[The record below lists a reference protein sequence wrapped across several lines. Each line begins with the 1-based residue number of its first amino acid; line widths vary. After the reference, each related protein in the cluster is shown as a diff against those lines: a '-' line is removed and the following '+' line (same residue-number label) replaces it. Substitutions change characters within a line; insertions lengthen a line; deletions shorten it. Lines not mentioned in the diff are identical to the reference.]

1 MEPQIQLVS
10 AELFS
15 FQPNG
20 AGANQICALLSVWRR
35 HRASMLGITDGVA
48 RRSVKSNVD
57 FMDSQPDDPGRALV
71 AKARK
76 YLSGRLDQKV
86 RLPEI
91 AVAMGVSSTR
101 LAQTFRIVEGVSL
114 YRYALRLRLM
124 RALEMLPQY
133 DDLSRLALDA
143 GFSNHSHFTTAFR
156 QSFGYA
162 PAVVRSQMRVRLGD
176 AH

>member
-1 MEPQIQLVS
+1 MDPNLQFVG
-10 AELFS
+10 ADLFS
-15 FQPNG
+15 FQSVAAGPN
-20 AGANQICALLSVWRR
+20 R

-48 RRSVKSNVD
+48 RRPLKNNID

-71 AKARK
+71 AKARR
-76 YLSGRLDQKV
+76 YLSSRLDQKV

-91 AVAMGVSSTR
+91 AVALGVSATR

-162 PAVVRSQMRVRLGD
+162 PAVVRSQMRVRLGN